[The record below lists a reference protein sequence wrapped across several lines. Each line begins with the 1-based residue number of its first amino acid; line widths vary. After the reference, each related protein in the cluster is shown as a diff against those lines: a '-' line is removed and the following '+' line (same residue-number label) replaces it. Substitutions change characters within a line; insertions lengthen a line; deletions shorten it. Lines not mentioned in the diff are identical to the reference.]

1 VVAPVE
7 GGLELEKT
15 PLPVLEKKKEKK
27 KEGKEKKTSFARFS
41 DNKI

>member
-1 VVAPVE
+1 VE

-27 KEGKEKKTSFARFS
+27 KEGKEEKKTSFARFS